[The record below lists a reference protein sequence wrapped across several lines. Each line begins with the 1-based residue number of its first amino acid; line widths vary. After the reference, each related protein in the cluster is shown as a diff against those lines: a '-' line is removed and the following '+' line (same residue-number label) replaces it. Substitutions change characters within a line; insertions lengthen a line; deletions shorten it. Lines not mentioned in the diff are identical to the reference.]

1 MWSRFKA
8 LRNFNKSLLLILL
21 FISIVLPLEIFNK
34 ISSGVE
40 MSGEDYLKYALIWA
54 SFVFG
59 FVFIN
64 FVDFIVRAMKGGSRQ
79 S

>member
-8 LRNFNKSLLLILL
+8 LRNFNKFLVLI
-21 FISIVLPLEIFNK
+21 FMFMSVVLPLEIFNK

-40 MSGEDYLKYALIWA
+40 MTGEDYLEYALIWA
-54 SFVFG
+54 SFLFG
-59 FVFIN
+59 FIFIN
-64 FVDFIVRAMKGGSRQ
+64 CVDFIVRAMKGGSRQ